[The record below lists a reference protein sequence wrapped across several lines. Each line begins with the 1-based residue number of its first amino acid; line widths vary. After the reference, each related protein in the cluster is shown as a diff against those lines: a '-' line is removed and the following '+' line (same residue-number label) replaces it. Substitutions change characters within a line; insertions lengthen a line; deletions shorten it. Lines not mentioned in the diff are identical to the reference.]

1 MINPDYKWDVTDYSD
16 MSNLPFICSKS
27 QSPDYK
33 WDLTNNCTMSTYPF
47 ICSKYQ
53 SPDNDPR

>member
-1 MINPDYKWDVTDYSD
+1 MFNYLGCVYINKA
-16 MSNLPFICSKS
+16 
-27 QSPDYK
+27 DYK
-33 WDLTNNCTMSTYPF
+33 WDLTDNCTMSTYPF